1 MRRPALV
8 IAVLATALAFS
19 ATAAAAPATFGEA
32 RQGGLHVISS
42 ILWANRSVDMRG
54 GWFNNNVSCL
64 ANRRLHVEI
73 QIQRTRGGSGSGFGE
88 GKTGLVMNCAE
99 GGPNFGFTI
108 SPTQAG
114 MACPNGT
121 WRPGRYDLLT
131 RTRHVHSGL
140 TAVATLSLTRRQAC

>member
-1 MRRPALV
+1 MHRPALV
-8 IAVLATALAFS
+8 IAVLAAALLLS
-19 ATAAAAPATFGEA
+19 ATAASAPATFGEA

-42 ILWANRSVDMRG
+42 VLWANRSVDMRG
-54 GWFNNNVSCL
+54 GWFNNDVSCL

-73 QIQRTRGGSGSGFGE
+73 EIQRTRGSSNSGFGAV
-88 GKTGLVMNCAE
+88 KTGPVMNCAE

-131 RTRHVHSGL
+131 RTRHVRTGL
-140 TAVATLSLTRRQAC
+140 TALATLSLTRRQAC